1 MNRDTLEIL
10 WDGLLSRNTE
20 RIRAVYAGLDPDS
33 QVEVLQHL
41 ERMTTEDGWHPEQ
54 RKSAKAALS
63 ALSRSKDIED

>member
-1 MNRDTLEIL
+1 MNRDPLEIL

-63 ALSRSKDIED
+63 VLSRSKDIED